1 MLTGGIGF
9 FDSGVGG
16 LTVLKECEMVTCG
29 LPIYYYGDNQRAP
42 YGNRPIYEMRAYV
55 REAFEFFRRVRVAAA
70 VVACNTV
77 TALLI
82 DELRREYDFPI
93 VGVEP
98 AVLPAA
104 KECRRV
110 TVLATKAT
118 CESRRLQELLERAKI
133 LFPNVSV
140 SVLPCPK
147 LAGEIEKGCVRG
159 EWNVDK
165 YLPSADTDGVVLG
178 CTHYIFAQDEIEKF
192 YGAKAFHGNAA
203 VANRLSWILQNKGI
217 KKCSLTS
224 FDHFCTP
231 TGKLSALS
239 FIFAR
244 KTPKSGLKKHKKLN
258 ENNVR
263 FWKVKNAQSLYFVGS
278 GRLFNRK
285 FYERMFAFYKFQK

>member
-1 MLTGGIGF
+1 MRTGGIGF

-16 LTVLKECEMVTCG
+16 LTVLKECEAVTCG

-55 REAFEFFRRVRVAAA
+55 REAFEFFRRAQVVAA

-77 TALLI
+77 TALLV
-82 DELRREYDFPI
+82 DELRSEYAFPI

-104 KECRRV
+104 RECRRV

-118 CESRRLQELLERAKI
+118 CESRRLHELIERAKI
-133 LFPNVSV
+133 LFPNVTV
-140 SVLPCPK
+140 TVLACPR
-147 LAGEIEKGCVRG
+147 LAGEIEKGCLCG
-159 EWNVDK
+159 SWNVAGC
-165 YLPSADTDGVVLG
+165 LPSADTDGVVLG
-178 CTHYIFAQDEIEKF
+178 CTHYIFVKDEIEKF
-192 YGAKAFHGNAA
+192 YGARVFHGNGA
-203 VANRLSWILQNKGI
+203 VANRLSWILQNRGI
-217 KKCSLTS
+217 KKSGSTY

-231 TGKLSALS
+231 TEKLSALS
-239 FIFAR
+239 FIFAQ
-244 KTPKSGLKKHKKLN
+244 KKPKSGIKKNKKTN
-258 ENNVR
+258 EIGVR

-285 FYERMFAFYKFQK
+285 FYERMFAFCQFQK